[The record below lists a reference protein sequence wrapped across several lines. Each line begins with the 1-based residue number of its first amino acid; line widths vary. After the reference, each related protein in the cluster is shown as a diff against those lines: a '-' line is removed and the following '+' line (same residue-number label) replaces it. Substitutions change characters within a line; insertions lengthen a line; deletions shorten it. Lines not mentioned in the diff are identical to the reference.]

1 MKRILVVLTLL
12 ILAGLTALGGC
23 QELASPL
30 EDYEW
35 VLTKHGKY
43 WEPLNVLPGTEITA
57 HFNSETKEVSGSA
70 GCNTYFGSYEVD
82 GLTLSITGP
91 LAVTEM
97 WCGEE
102 AGEQERVY
110 LEALQDAESFKLTHG
125 DLRIVGNG
133 WQLDFKRK

>member
-1 MKRILVVLTLL
+1 MKRIFIVLALL
-12 ILAGLTALGGC
+12 IITGPVALAGC
-23 QELASPL
+23 QELGSPL

-43 WEPLNVLPGTEITA
+43 WEPLDVLPGTEITA
-57 HFNSETKEVSGSA
+57 FFDSETKEISGSA

-82 GLTLSITGP
+82 GLSLTVAGP

-110 LEALQDAESFKLTHG
+110 LEALQEAVNFKLTHG
-125 DLRIVGNG
+125 NLRIEGNG
-133 WQLDFKRK
+133 WQLDFTRR